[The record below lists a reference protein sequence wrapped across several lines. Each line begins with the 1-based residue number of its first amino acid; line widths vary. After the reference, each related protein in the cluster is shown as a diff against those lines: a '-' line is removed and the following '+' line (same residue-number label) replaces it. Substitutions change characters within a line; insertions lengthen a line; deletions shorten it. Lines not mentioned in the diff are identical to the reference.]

1 MEGGMKR
8 NASEKLDRWLQ
19 NEERKPL
26 VIRGARQVGKT
37 WLVRDFAKR
46 AGLELVEVNF
56 EWTPSFA
63 EHFTTSAPMEI
74 LGNLGAEL
82 GRRIDPS
89 VSLLFLDEI
98 QAAPEVLAKLRWF
111 REKMPELPVIAA
123 GSLLE
128 FVLAEHSF
136 SMPVGRIS
144 YLYLEPMSFI
154 EFARAVGNDPLVE
167 AMAGSS
173 FDKPLNP
180 SLHARCIKLYR
191 TYCLC
196 GGMPES
202 VQAWRTSGDPA
213 ACLAVQQDLLA
224 TYNDDFHKY
233 GKNIRRLQKTLRSV
247 SEQLGNKFVASRA
260 EEGTASREI
269 KNALELLCKARI
281 ASLVRHSSGNGI
293 PLGSEGNEKFF
304 KVLMLDI
311 GLVAAQLGLARMRP
325 EDVDRLVFQNKGA
338 MAEQF
343 VGQQLRASLAD
354 QGIPELHYWQRT
366 GGRQGEIDYLIQ
378 LGASIVPV
386 EVKSGSAG
394 AMKSLH
400 QFMFDKQLSQA
411 VRLDVNNFSSVP
423 LDVKTTQGDQVQYT
437 LHCMPIYL
445 AGQVFNQ
452 LHSIA

>member
-1 MEGGMKR
+1 
-8 NASEKLDRWLQ
+8 L
-19 NEERKPL
+19 
-26 VIRGARQVGKT
+26 
-37 WLVRDFAKR
+37 AKR

-56 EWTPSFA
+56 EWNSSFA
-63 EHFTTSAPMEI
+63 EHFMASDPVEI
-74 LGNLGAEL
+74 LNNLGAEL
-82 GRRIDPS
+82 GRRIDPA

-111 REKMPELPVIAA
+111 REKMPGLPVVAA

-144 YLYLEPMSFI
+144 YLYLEPMSFL
-154 EFARAVGNDPLVE
+154 EFVMATGNDPLVE
-167 AMAGSS
+167 AMQRSS
-173 FDKPLNP
+173 FDRSLGEA
-180 SLHARCIKLYR
+180 LHAKCIKLYR
-191 TYCLC
+191 AYCLC

-202 VQAWRTSGDPA
+202 VQAWRSSGDPG

-233 GKNIRRLQKTLRSV
+233 GKNTRRLQKTLRSV
-247 SEQLGNKFVASRA
+247 SEQLGNRFVASRA

-269 KNALELLCKARI
+269 KKSLELLCKARV

-293 PLGSEGNEKFF
+293 PLGAGGNEKLF

-325 EDVDRLVFQNKGA
+325 EDVDRIVFQNKGA

-343 VGQQLRASLAD
+343 VGQQLRFALAD
-354 QGIPELHYWQRT
+354 QGAPGLHYWQRT

-378 LGASIVPV
+378 SGGRIIPV

-400 QFMFDKQLSQA
+400 QFMFDKQLPVA
-411 VRLDVNNFSSVP
+411 VRMDMNNFSSVP
-423 LDVKTTQGDQVQYT
+423 LDVKTTQGDHVNYT
-437 LHCMPIYL
+437 LHCMPIYQ
-445 AGQVFNQ
+445 AEQVFDH
-452 LHSIA
+452 LLAVG